1 MRNLGT
7 NMERIVAKPE
17 DSANSFIALSQRIR
31 IVVGDVLKVPG
42 DALVTV
48 IPETLR
54 IHRPFNH
61 RLIAAAG
68 EALDDFIVEHI
79 NRPHPGDAFSVPG
92 FALRTPH
99 VLFAVVPDWKS
110 DFEKEDR
117 HLLNCYRGA
126 LDMAA
131 RMGFKCLVF
140 PDFLAGEGEFPDN
153 RAIRLAVQGIMDR
166 LRDPVEE
173 VWIVCKTQD
182 VADAYQNRLTLVRRR
197 RASPSVET

>member
-1 MRNLGT
+1 MKSLGT

-31 IVVGDVLKVPG
+31 IVVGDVLKFPG

-54 IHRPFNH
+54 IHRSFNH

-68 EALDDFIVEHI
+68 EALDDFVVEHI
-79 NRPHPGDAFSVPG
+79 DCPHPGDTFSVPG
-92 FALRTPH
+92 FSLRTQH

-131 RMGFKCLVF
+131 RMGLKRLVF

-166 LRDPVEE
+166 LRDPLEE

-182 VADAYQNRLTLVRRR
+182 VADAYQSRLTLVRKR